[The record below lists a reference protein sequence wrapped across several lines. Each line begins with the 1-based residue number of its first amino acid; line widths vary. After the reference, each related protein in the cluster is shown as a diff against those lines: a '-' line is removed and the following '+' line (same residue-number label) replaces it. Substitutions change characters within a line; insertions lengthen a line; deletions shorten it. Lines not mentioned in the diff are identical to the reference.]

1 MTKDIRMAAFE
12 RNDTVAKVVDVI
24 AQKLDKDKAIIV
36 ESATLESLGADSLDL
51 TEIIIELED
60 VFGIEIDDEK
70 AESLHNVKQVVDY
83 VQELRTK

>member
-1 MTKDIRMAAFE
+1 MTKDRFMAAFE

-24 AQKLDKDKAIIV
+24 SQKLDKDKALIV

-70 AESLHNVKQVVDY
+70 AENLHNVKQVIDY

>member
-1 MTKDIRMAAFE
+1 MAGFE
-12 RNDTVAKVVDVI
+12 RNETYLKVVDII
-24 AQKLDKDKAIIV
+24 AQKLDKDKELIV

>member
-1 MTKDIRMAAFE
+1 MAGFE
-12 RNDTVAKVVDVI
+12 RNDTFAKVVDVI
-24 AQKLDKDKAIIV
+24 AQKLDKDKALIV

-70 AESLHNVKQVVDY
+70 AENLHNVKQVVDY

>member
-1 MTKDIRMAAFE
+1 MAAFE

-24 AQKLDKDKAIIV
+24 AQKLDKDKALIV

-70 AESLHNVKQVVDY
+70 AESLHNVKQVVEY

>member
-1 MTKDIRMAAFE
+1 MAGFE
-12 RNDTVAKVVDVI
+12 RNDTFTKVVDVI
-24 AQKLDKDKAIIV
+24 AQKLDKDKALIV
-36 ESATLESLGADSLDL
+36 DTATLESLGADSLDL

-83 VQELRTK
+83 VHELRAK

>member
-1 MTKDIRMAAFE
+1 MTKDIFMAAFE
-12 RNDTVAKVVDVI
+12 RNDTIAKVVDVI
-24 AQKLDKDKAIIV
+24 SQKLDKDKALIV

-70 AESLHNVKQVVDY
+70 AENLHNIKQVIDY

>member
-1 MTKDIRMAAFE
+1 MAGFE
-12 RNDTVAKVVDVI
+12 RNDTFIKVVDVI
-24 AQKLDKDKAIIV
+24 SQKLDKDKALVV
-36 ESATLESLGADSLDL
+36 ESATLENLGADSLDL
-51 TEIIIELED
+51 TEIVIELED

>member
-1 MTKDIRMAAFE
+1 MAGFE
-12 RNDTVAKVVDVI
+12 RNDTFTKVVDVI
-24 AQKLDKDKAIIV
+24 AQKLDKDKALIV
-36 ESATLESLGADSLDL
+36 DTATLESLGADSLDL

-83 VQELRTK
+83 VHELRSK

>member
-1 MTKDIRMAAFE
+1 MATFE
-12 RNDTVAKVVDVI
+12 RADTLAKVVDVI
-24 AQKLDKDKAIIV
+24 AQKLDKDKALIT

-51 TEIIIELED
+51 TEIVIELED

>member
-1 MTKDIRMAAFE
+1 MTKDRFMAAFE

-24 AQKLDKDKAIIV
+24 SQKLDKDKALIV

-70 AESLHNVKQVVDY
+70 AESLHNVKQVVEY

>member
-1 MTKDIRMAAFE
+1 MAGFE
-12 RNDTVAKVVDVI
+12 RADTQAKVVEVI
-24 AQKLDKDKAIIV
+24 AQKLDKDKALIIDT
-36 ESATLESLGADSLDL
+36 ATLEDLGADSLDL

>member
-1 MTKDIRMAAFE
+1 MAAFE
-12 RNDTVAKVVDVI
+12 RNDTFAKVVDII
-24 AQKLDKDKAIIV
+24 AQKLDKDKALIV

-70 AESLHNVKQVVDY
+70 AESLHNIKQVIDY

>member
-1 MTKDIRMAAFE
+1 MTKDIFMAAFE
-12 RNDTVAKVVDVI
+12 RNDTVIKVVDII
-24 AQKLDKDKAIIV
+24 AQKLDKDKELIV
-36 ESATLESLGADSLDL
+36 ESATLENLGADSLDL

-70 AESLHNVKQVVDY
+70 AESLHNVKHVIDY

>member
-1 MTKDIRMAAFE
+1 MAAFE

-24 AQKLDKDKAIIV
+24 SQKLDKDKALIV

-70 AESLHNVKQVVDY
+70 AESLHNVKQVVEY